1 MSLCD
6 TSFSI
11 FFLLPLHQ
19 ANPQFQCVWFISLGP
34 EHQQPVTDWFRKQ
47 QAGSDRED
55 SGCMLANNVSE
66 LPRLVA
72 APKLSPAERRWHKK
86 QADLKARQDGTGEG
100 GGEDGVILNR
110 AIQEA
115 CQGRQQQRQQQKGGP
130 SEKGSAK
137 GRMGQSNAAGG
148 GGRLRSARDAV
159 AGTGDAGGWARSR

>member
-1 MSLCD
+1 
-6 TSFSI
+6 
-11 FFLLPLHQ
+11 
-19 ANPQFQCVWFISLGP
+19 
-34 EHQQPVTDWFRKQ
+34 
-47 QAGSDRED
+47 
-55 SGCMLANNVSE
+55 MLANNVSE

-115 CQGRQQQRQQQKGGP
+115 CQGRQQQQQQQRQKGGP
-130 SEKGSAK
+130 SEK

-148 GGRLRSARDAV
+148 GGRPRSARDAV